1 MTEAGFF
8 PRLDLGF
15 WGSIELSSGRR
26 PQGFITEGFFAGLP
40 WAVVRVPALTRPFGA
55 TSTYDP
61 ADWDNV
67 EMFPLGLGSV
77 VAIKFLSEEDA
88 RSLVLPTEPAPPMSG
103 RVGGHWE
110 HLYENV
116 ARDSTRIEGLRP
128 VVECT
133 AVGNVHPDEIGKVH
147 GPANCPSCDQA
158 KEPGNHHYV
167 RNRASRRVEGDPSP
181 RHDAEKHW
189 NLSFWF
195 QCLHCDTWAEPSL
208 EASR

>member
-1 MTEAGFF
+1 MTEPVFH
-8 PRLDLGF
+8 PLPKLGF

-26 PQGFITEGFFAGLP
+26 PKGFITEMEFGGLS
-40 WAVVRVPALTRPFGA
+40 WAVVHVPALTRPFGQ
-55 TSTYDP
+55 TYAPGDP
-61 ADWDNV
+61 DWDST
-67 EMFPLGLGSV
+67 EMFGLGSV
-77 VAIKFLSEEDA
+77 VSIKFLSEEDA
-88 RSLVLPTEPAPPMSG
+88 RSLVLPTERAPPMSG

-116 ARDSTRIEGLRP
+116 ARDSTRTEEGLRP

-147 GPANCPSCDQA
+147 GPASCPSCDQA

-167 RNRASRRVEGDPSP
+167 RSRASRRVEGDPSP

-195 QCLHCDTWAEPSL
+195 QCLHCDAWAEPSL
-208 EASR
+208 EAAR